1 MASKPVKLLKAKVAP
16 QESMLNVKEKKGILR
31 SLSFQFTP
39 FGRSNRKGTK
49 EIHAY
54 DITPG
59 CDSSPQQLPGDF
71 GPITGVQCQGIL
83 LKKYKRKN
91 HRAKWSKKFFILK
104 ECFLLYYAAKCQK
117 QYERTRKIDL
127 HPRGIIPLIGCSI
140 VSGGDIGQKH
150 CLLITHPQFDQA
162 FIICARDQNAQE
174 MWLTSLR
181 EATKISY
188 KNTMVGETMIR
199 ELESKGLKLNEENKI
214 YEERLKSEAEARQEE
229 RNKNESLEKA
239 KEQLEKEREKL
250 IKTTKKLKD
259 DLNNVRNDLKLTN
272 EAKRTLEQEKFAL
285 TSKTQC
291 LVTNMDALNLEKS
304 KIEEQMSKIIRE
316 REKFL
321 LENQNLSTVTCQLKN
336 RLMEIESKANCINT
350 EKEKVQSLLSLNE
363 QKTIDLEKERQYY
376 NHKTKELLQSLKEV
390 NEQKELTETELRN
403 EAIARAGAEKQLQAA
418 EKALEHLEMALK
430 LTGAQMTELQ
440 EHIMPDV
447 HKLREFFEQC
457 ANDSRLDANK
467 PVIMK
472 NAIYARRSL
481 RRSKT
486 KLRSSLRKG
495 KSQTTR
501 QDSIDSSKL
510 ELEPKTLIHLD
521 PNSVPKRL
529 PMRSGHFIS
538 GYFITS

>member
-1 MASKPVKLLKAKVAP
+1 MRLSSAVNFSRAHLAAAKDMASKPAKLLKAKVAP
-16 QESMLNVKEKKGILR
+16 QGGTTSLKEKKGILR

-39 FGRSNRKGTK
+39 FGRGGRKGEK

-54 DITPG
+54 DITPE
-59 CDSSPQQLPGDF
+59 SEAAPQQLPGDF
-71 GPITGVQCQGIL
+71 GPITGVQCQGVL

-91 HRAKWSKKFFILK
+91 HRVKWSKKFFVLK
-104 ECFLLYYAAKCQK
+104 ECFLLYYATKCQK
-117 QYERTRKIDL
+117 QFEKTRKIDL

-162 FIICARDQNAQE
+162 FIVCARDQKSQE
-174 MWLTSLR
+174 LWLKALR

-188 KNTMVGETMIR
+188 KNTIVGESMIR

-214 YEERLKSEAEARQEE
+214 YEERLKTESEARQEE
-229 RNKNESLEKA
+229 HNKNVSLEKA
-239 KEQLEKEREKL
+239 KDELEKEREKL

-259 DLNNVRNDLKLTN
+259 DLNNVKNDLKLTN
-272 EAKRTLEQEKFAL
+272 EARRTLEQEKFAL

-291 LVTNMDALNLEKS
+291 LVTNMEALNLEKS
-304 KIEEQMSKIIRE
+304 KIEEQMSQIIRE
-316 REKFL
+316 RENVL
-321 LENQNLSTVTCQLKN
+321 IENQNLSTVTCKLKN
-336 RLMEIESKANCINT
+336 RLMEIESKTNCINT
-350 EKEKVQSLLSLNE
+350 EKEKVESLLKLNE
-363 QKTIDLEKERQYY
+363 QKTLDLEKERQYY
-376 NHKTKELLQSLKEV
+376 NNQTRELLQSLKQV
-390 NEQKELTETELRN
+390 NEQKEYTELELRN

-457 ANDSRLDANK
+457 AVESRMDANK

-472 NAIYARRSL
+472 NAIYARRSI

-486 KLRSSLRKG
+486 KIRSSLRKG

-501 QDSIDSSKL
+501 QDSLDSSKL
-510 ELEPKTLIHLD
+510 ELEPKTLIHL
-521 PNSVPKRL
+521 
-529 PMRSGHFIS
+529 
-538 GYFITS
+538 